1 MTDSSHHVVATY
13 PVGMRIVRLTY
24 AMLNGEPQT
33 TRGELLELAVVLL
46 IVTELVRCIIRH

>member
-13 PVGMRIVRLTY
+13 PVGMRIVRSTY

-33 TRGELLELAVVLL
+33 TRGALLELAVVLL